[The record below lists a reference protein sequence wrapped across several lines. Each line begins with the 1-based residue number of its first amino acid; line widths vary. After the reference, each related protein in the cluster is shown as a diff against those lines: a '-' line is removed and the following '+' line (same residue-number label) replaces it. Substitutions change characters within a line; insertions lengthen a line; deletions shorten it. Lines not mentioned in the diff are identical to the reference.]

1 VAVFRAIYLEMGF
14 IDSSSD
20 TALVL
25 HCFGDAKFTGLAQY
39 IDGWWSS
46 AMFGVV
52 DVIIRGN
59 LSVSDVQVATFASGR
74 TVVGGDMMVHAAKDR
89 RSYFWVGT
97 EHNVVTKHGPTGNF
111 DTCFWTDERV
121 DVFQYEPMRVLVQ
134 GKLSVDH
141 ASVEV
146 FGSVLS
152 SLGPIVIKGSA
163 SEVLVMHDQKCYLYA
178 TKRPGDKWP
187 ATHHSVIAERRA
199 VVATAGGIDVNL
211 GEVFAKGRACLL
223 FGGSGVGLTADK
235 NIVWWGDQ
243 DKTPPSGSL
252 PDRTVFTNL
261 RIPFVVVEGSSLSSG
276 SGSSTGSSFGSST
289 GPNSGSSIGSSSG
302 SSRGLGTRVH
312 VIGGNGSGTSSVPKC
327 VFVKDVFAAMMAVHE
342 AAMRSEVRSVFI
354 PGRTASEH
362 LKELCLRGR
371 ASTGMNGDVRT
382 WTDIVD
388 TMAKTCLVAIFDHA
402 TTSFQPVLVV
412 VNDDGS
418 EEVTTG
424 VHAPQGSVALR
435 ADGVMHLQRVAI
447 HAQDNVTLHSRHDQ
461 THKAVSVASAKGS
474 IHVASFGGDVKLGD
488 DLDVERSSTVD
499 GDGNMS
505 TTTTTTSVPSRYS
518 APHGVHVR
526 AESDASSV
534 TFRHVVVGDATPVVD
549 VHAGSEIHVLAGT
562 SHMIEETTTTKSNV
576 IHTAVRHSTSSTTTR
591 HPCQFPSDAK
601 VTFAAPTVVVE
612 HVEDVPGI
620 HARNTTYH
628 HVEQFF
634 ETILRRSI
642 STETSTKT
650 RTLNAAPA
658 ALIGIGVGY
667 ATAGLGANLCGLAS
681 ASLSGAAASAAV
693 SAAASTAAVEA
704 AAGFTPGAGT
714 RILEGAAFAGVT
726 AGMSAHVCPY
736 VPDVDP
742 RLISGAVRAVGASV
756 VGKSVQSEILGS
768 TVGLVQG
775 QVATELGT
783 CVDRV
788 AAVAGH
794 AALGAAAG
802 AVLCGGGGGSIPA
815 CIVGGAVGAAVAET
829 VAEGVDCGVIGQ
841 MAGVVAA
848 RAVGGDVAVAT
859 ATAQTAVAYNFS
871 AHAHRYGDAMEGAQD
886 EDGDEDGAIDAEAR
900 ETMLGHFHDVVKQ
913 ELARGSSV
921 MSAWKKLAAGPED
934 EYVKYKLEWA
944 ATVVGRPLT
953 PAEHALLQPEFAAHY
968 AEDTIPAHC
977 LKHIPKQIPVIGDD
991 SPGGGAMTRHLG
1003 SAVEK
1008 VLVVTGLCDRGTARA
1023 IRRILEEATESRTEL
1038 KRAKQV
1044 ARTISRS
1051 HTNPK

>member
-1 VAVFRAIYLEMGF
+1 
-14 IDSSSD
+14 
-20 TALVL
+20 
-25 HCFGDAKFTGLAQY
+25 
-39 IDGWWSS
+39 
-46 AMFGVV
+46 
-52 DVIIRGN
+52 
-59 LSVSDVQVATFASGR
+59 
-74 TVVGGDMMVHAAKDR
+74 
-89 RSYFWVGT
+89 
-97 EHNVVTKHGPTGNF
+97 
-111 DTCFWTDERV
+111 
-121 DVFQYEPMRVLVQ
+121 
-134 GKLSVDH
+134 
-141 ASVEV
+141 
-146 FGSVLS
+146 
-152 SLGPIVIKGSA
+152 
-163 SEVLVMHDQKCYLYA
+163 
-178 TKRPGDKWP
+178 
-187 ATHHSVIAERRA
+187 
-199 VVATAGGIDVNL
+199 
-211 GEVFAKGRACLL
+211 
-223 FGGSGVGLTADK
+223 
-235 NIVWWGDQ
+235 
-243 DKTPPSGSL
+243 
-252 PDRTVFTNL
+252 
-261 RIPFVVVEGSSLSSG
+261 
-276 SGSSTGSSFGSST
+276 
-289 GPNSGSSIGSSSG
+289 
-302 SSRGLGTRVH
+302 
-312 VIGGNGSGTSSVPKC
+312 
-327 VFVKDVFAAMMAVHE
+327 VFVKDVFAAMAAVHE
-342 AAMRSEVRSVFI
+342 AAMRSAVRSVFL
-354 PGRTASEH
+354 PGRSAAEH

-371 ASTGMNGDVRT
+371 DSTGVGGDDRT
-382 WTDIVD
+382 WTDIVE

-412 VNDDGS
+412 VKDGGS
-418 EEVTTG
+418 EEATG

-474 IHVASFGGDVKLGD
+474 IHIASFGGDVELGD
-488 DLDVERSSTVD
+488 DHDVERTSTVD
-499 GDGNMS
+499 GDGDMS
-505 TTTTTTSVPSRYS
+505 TTTTITSVPSTYS

-642 STETSTKT
+642 RTETSTKT

-704 AAGFTPGAGT
+704 ATGFTPGAGT

-742 RLISGAVRAVGASV
+742 RLVSGAVRAVGASV
-756 VGKSVQSEILGS
+756 VGKSVQSVQSEILGC

-775 QVATELGT
+775 QVAAELGT
-783 CVDRV
+783 CADRV

-794 AALGAAAG
+794 AALGGVTG
-802 AVLCGGGGGSIPA
+802 AVLCGGGGGSMPA
-815 CIVGGAVGAAVAET
+815 CILGGAVGAAVAET

-886 EDGDEDGAIDAEAR
+886 EDGAIDAEAR

-921 MSAWKKLAAGPED
+921 MSAWKKLATGPED

-977 LKHIPKQIPVIGDD
+977 LQHIV
-991 SPGGGAMTRHLG
+991 GGAMTRLLG
-1003 SAVEK
+1003 RAVEK

-1038 KRAKQV
+1038 KRAGQV
-1044 ARTISRS
+1044 ARNFSRS
-1051 HTNPK
+1051 HTIPK